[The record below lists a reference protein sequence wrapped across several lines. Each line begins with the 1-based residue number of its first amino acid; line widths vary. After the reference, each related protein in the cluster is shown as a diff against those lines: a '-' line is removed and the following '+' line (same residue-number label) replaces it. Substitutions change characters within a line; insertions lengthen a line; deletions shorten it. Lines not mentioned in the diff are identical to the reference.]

1 MKKDLNHMEP
11 TESTNTKKNNDQK
24 SVPETMNSNESI
36 TNNVTGQAESKSIPV
51 GKYDEKMAELE
62 IQLEDANKKI
72 KELQDKWLRSEA
84 DLDNFRKR
92 VNKEKVEWREFYH
105 EEILEEILPV
115 LDNFDRALLT
125 NLEGEEARKFAEG
138 IILVDKQLHEIL
150 SKHGLNEIESVG
162 KPFNPHFHEA
172 IMTIETEEHPENTV
186 VEEVRKGYLRED
198 KVIRPAMV
206 KVSKTKQEISE

>member
-1 MKKDLNHMEP
+1 MKKDVNHLEQD
-11 TESTNTKKNNDQK
+11 ESTDSGETVEKKDKGTDLGTENN
-24 SVPETMNSNESI
+24 S
-36 TNNVTGQAESKSIPV
+36 SKF
-51 GKYDEKMAELE
+51 DEKITELE
-62 IQLEDANKKI
+62 KQLEEANKKI

-92 VNKEKVEWREFYH
+92 MAKEKSEWREFYH

-125 NLEGEEARKFAEG
+125 KLEGEEVKKFAEG

-150 SKHGLNEIESVG
+150 SKHGLNEIEVVG

-172 IMTIETEEHPENTV
+172 IMTVETDEYPDHTV
-186 VEEVRKGYLRED
+186 VEEVRKGYQRAD

-206 KVSKTKQEISE
+206 KVSKAKQEISE